1 MKNRSRLLPYTL
13 GACALFVFFVVGCK
27 STPVSERPDALTSA
41 SVSMQRGSVEILG
54 DVQNPRTWSVGELK
68 NHFAEQIRTVTSIA
82 GPPNQSQ
89 EISLTG
95 IPLIVLLGAAEPIML
110 VPHRHFG
117 FNHIVILEAYDG
129 YRSYY
134 AYAELVNRARQDPD
148 SVMFVWE
155 ENGGQIPD
163 MDQSFRLSDGPN
175 RGAIRGITRI
185 IVVDGTKIADSY

>member
-1 MKNRSRLLPYTL
+1 MKNRNWFLLYIFVIYS
-13 GACALFVFFVVGCK
+13 LFGFFVIGCK
-27 STPVSERPDALTSA
+27 STPVSGAPDVLTSA
-41 SVSMQRGSVEILG
+41 SVETQRGSVEIIG
-54 DVQNPRTWSVGELK
+54 DVQNPRTWSVDELK
-68 NHFAEQIRTVTSIA
+68 THFAEQIRTVSFTD

-89 EISLTG
+89 EISAPG
-95 IPLIVLLGAAEPIML
+95 IPLIALLRAAEPIML

-134 AYAELVNRARQDPD
+134 AYAELVNRSRQDSD
-148 SVMFVWE
+148 SVMIAWE
-155 ENGGQIPD
+155 EHGGQISD
-163 MDQSFRLSDGPN
+163 IAQSFRLSDGPN